1 MSCCTGALSAMPP
14 TRRSCSRTWATFESL
29 DDEINS
35 HHVVKAILRG
45 RGLMNVVSHDLLNT
59 MVTNIVNEG
68 HKHQYLALASS
79 ITHVGEKNIPKNQFE
94 IIRGLCNPERLDETA
109 VFLVSVDHDDY
120 YEKKRLMAPFKE
132 SQDVDIDS
140 LPPLL
145 AYHLQYLEVLS
156 NCTSGKINISA
167 VEAKVQS
174 IFGLKDIIEAI
185 LDEDTILVAKIRLSQ
200 FLLNSIIDVDMAL
213 PGLCESKYM
222 WNLIE
227 SYVETLNFA
236 KEEIRRVEKLGWE
249 SPEVSR
255 HRIEYIIT
263 TILTI
268 GSFFDKNYNAEKI
281 RNDDGTSSE
290 DRVQLS
296 MIRIN
301 ELIRMLYDRIFE
313 VYDLD
318 TPRLT
323 TEVKGRMYDALVALN
338 KSASAIIVTHIEP
351 IHLNS
356 AGVDEEEPDPDDVHE
371 QAILEKYKEFV
382 NELNGD
388 EDVQENAKKQVD
400 NLPSSSR
407 RCLHL

>member
-1 MSCCTGALSAMPP
+1 FTFEFDEDFEPVEAVQDMLRNLGIYDITPKVQGLMESVEEEEDGSFSDVAKNTKDICTLCNELLYWCTIGNAANQEIL
-14 TRRSCSRTWATFESL
+14 FENLGDFLESL

-45 RGLMNVVSHDLLNT
+45 NEGLMNVVSHDLLNT

-236 KEEIRRVEKLGWE
+236 KDEIRRVEKLGWE

-338 KSASAIIVTHIEP
+338 KS
-351 IHLNS
+351 
-356 AGVDEEEPDPDDVHE
+356 
-371 QAILEKYKEFV
+371 
-382 NELNGD
+382 
-388 EDVQENAKKQVD
+388 
-400 NLPSSSR
+400 
-407 RCLHL
+407 

>member
-1 MSCCTGALSAMPP
+1 MYVLDDIPFAFDEDYEPVEPVQDMLRNLGIYDITPKVLGLMESVEEEDDGSFSDVAKNTKDICTLCNELLYWCTIGN
-14 TRRSCSRTWATFESL
+14 ATNQEILYDNLGDFLDSL

-45 RGLMNVVSHDLLNT
+45 NEALMNIVPHNLLDKMVS
-59 MVTNIVNEG
+59 NIVNES

-94 IIRGLCNPERLDETA
+94 IIRGLCNPERLSETA
-109 VFLVSVDHDDY
+109 VFLVPVDHDDY
-120 YEKKRLMAPFKE
+120 FEKKRLMAPFKE
-132 SQDVDIDS
+132 VQDVDIDS

-145 AYHLQYLEVLS
+145 AYHLYYLEVLS

-236 KEEIRRVEKLGWE
+236 KDEIRAVEKLGWE

-268 GSFFDKNYNAEKI
+268 GSFLRRTTALTRSGTMMELPAMTAYN
-281 RNDDGTSSE
+281 
-290 DRVQLS
+290 
-296 MIRIN
+296 
-301 ELIRMLYDRIFE
+301 
-313 VYDLD
+313 
-318 TPRLT
+318 
-323 TEVKGRMYDALVALN
+323 
-338 KSASAIIVTHIEP
+338 
-351 IHLNS
+351 
-356 AGVDEEEPDPDDVHE
+356 
-371 QAILEKYKEFV
+371 
-382 NELNGD
+382 
-388 EDVQENAKKQVD
+388 
-400 NLPSSSR
+400 
-407 RCLHL
+407 